1 MKTCSKCKIEKSFD
15 LFHKD
20 KTKKNG
26 ITSSCKDCH
35 KIYYDNKRGYLT
47 EEQKTKRKERGKL
60 KRSEYEKK
68 YYINN
73 KERILNYAKNHRQIN
88 KELYKKY
95 TYEWREKNREKYL
108 IKRKIIRDERIKN
121 DVLYKLTSV
130 IRTNITQSFKRGKN
144 KFSKPLKTESILG
157 CTIQEFIKY
166 IENKFTEGMT
176 LDNHGKWH
184 LDHIYPVSLAKSEEE
199 IIKLNHYTNF
209 QPLWAEEN
217 IRKGNRL
224 DY

>member
-1 MKTCSKCKIEKSFD
+1 MKICSKCKVEKSFD
-15 LFHKD
+15 FFHKD

-35 KIYYDNKRGYLT
+35 RIYYDNKIGYLT
-47 EEQKTKRKERGKL
+47 EEQKTKRLERGKL

-73 KERILNYAKNHRQIN
+73 KEHLLNYAKNHREAN
-88 KELYKKY
+88 KQLYRKY
-95 TYEWREKNREKYL
+95 SYEWREKNREKYL
-108 IKRKIIRDERIKN
+108 IQRKIIRDEKMKN
-121 DVLYKLTSV
+121 DVLYRFTCKV
-130 IRTNITQSFKRGKN
+130 RGNITKSFKRGKN

-157 CTIQEFIKY
+157 CTIEEFIKY
-166 IENKFTEGMT
+166 IESKFKEGMT
-176 LDNHGKWH
+176 LNNHGEWH
-184 LDHIYPVSLAKSEEE
+184 LDHIYPISLAKSKEE